1 MSIRTLLVPVLLCG
15 AMAAAAGGKQE
26 RAIRTMLAAQVTEWN
41 KGNIA
46 GYMNGYWESDSLL
59 FIGSKGP
66 TYGYTATLNRY
77 LKAYPDKDH
86 SGVLTSTI
94 TSIQKLSGKYYFVV
108 GRWAL
113 ARKAGD
119 VSGAYTLLLHKIK
132 GKWVIMTDHSS

>member
-1 MSIRTLLVPVLLCG
+1 MHILRLLLPLLLCG
-15 AMAAAAGGKQE
+15 AITAAAGGKQE

-46 GYMNGYWESDSLL
+46 GYMHGYWQHDSLL
-59 FIGSKGP
+59 FIGAKGP

-132 GKWVIMTDHSS
+132 GKWVIVTDHSS